1 MVISLMF
8 LLQSAATTDA
18 GETKSGK
25 LQIPMDRCDPRRAAT
40 DEVVVCG
47 RRDSKSLYRVGP
59 QSELPPAI
67 PNAEFRLLDG
77 VGLKLHAEEGEV
89 GGIPTNRAMVSLKIK
104 F

>member
-1 MVISLMF
+1 MF
-8 LLQSAATTDA
+8 IPIIVLSQSVMTADA
-18 GETKSGK
+18 GEAESGR
-25 LQIPMDRCDPRRAAT
+25 LQLPPDPCDPRRAAA

-47 RRDSKSLYRVGP
+47 RRDSQSPYRIGP
-59 QSELPPAI
+59 QPELPPAI

-89 GGIPTNRAMVSLKIK
+89 GGVPTNRAMVSLKIK